1 MNALTQSTSAL
12 VNARVSWLRVL
23 RSEWTKFW
31 SIRST
36 YVVFALAVLFM
47 VGLSALI
54 AWGIATAV
62 SEDDFEGPRRLL
74 LDSAWLSL
82 QGINLAQLAIGVL
95 GVLMVTSE
103 YSTGMIRATLAAVPK
118 RIPVLT
124 AKAALMVLS
133 TVLVMA
139 PAAFAAF
146 FLAQGIL
153 ADQGLDA
160 QLTDP
165 GVARA
170 VFGASLYLA
179 MVGAIGSALGW
190 LLRSAAGAIFAL
202 VAVLIL
208 LPVLLPLIQLDWIQ
222 TFADYLP
229 STAGRAVY
237 TIDPDN
243 ITMRTLDA
251 DRTSLGP
258 WQGYGV
264 LVGWAVAGLAVSGWL
279 LKRRDA

>member
-208 LPVLLPLIQLDWIQ
+208 LPVLLPLIQFDWIQ